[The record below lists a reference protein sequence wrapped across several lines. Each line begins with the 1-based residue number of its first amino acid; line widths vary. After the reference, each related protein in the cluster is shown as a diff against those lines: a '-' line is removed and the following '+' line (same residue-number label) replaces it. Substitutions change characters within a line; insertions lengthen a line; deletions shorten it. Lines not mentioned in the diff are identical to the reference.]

1 MRQAILVSA
10 LATLYLSKQV
20 KGAANDNARPYNV
33 LCAILNVATAT
44 PDVDTT
50 DYSAKISEELEM
62 VRHLNMSVSDD
73 GFFNQNFKTPNT
85 DRDAKEPW
93 KSNKAAWEKSKNL
106 VEAGETKFHGIK
118 ITRKLA
124 SHERTVAAAIAN
136 ETASA
141 IRQLQMKLKSTKKA
155 QDVTA
160 ELNKAIYG
168 ATGALDKSGETTFV
182 TGSGAGC
189 GGGGQG
195 ASKAGISLAND
206 MVCLC
211 SSSNGQNAAC
221 TGAAINS
228 DLKYDNAGNA
238 ATAFQKLKEKC
249 PMHIKLKATAA
260 ALWAAITSFIGALK
274 GTGKA
279 TQADNTILG
288 YGNAATCDGGANPD
302 CVLYK
307 AAEPGK
313 PLNVPWLTHLSTAA
327 EILETI
333 DNEQEHNKQLLNSAR
348 ALATAV
354 LSSYIQAEKPRPD
367 TVSER
372 TINERSTNPSTPPIC
387 ATHTSKEDCKPP
399 CKWADNATDK
409 DKKCSLDPAK
419 AAEQQTTQGGKDGDQ
434 ATAKEGTASTG
445 CARHKDNKDKCNK
458 LESQGCVFDLKA
470 FDGKKCTFSE
480 KGKQTVEKE
489 AEKLEEMMRKQ
500 TPHGA
505 IPF

>member
-1 MRQAILVSA
+1 MRQDILVSA

-33 LCAILNVATAT
+33 LCAILNVASAI
-44 PDVDTT
+44 PDIETT
-50 DYSAKISEELEM
+50 DYDAKISEELEM
-62 VRHLNMSVSDD
+62 VRHLNMSESDD
-73 GFFNQNFKTPNT
+73 GVFNQNFKTANT

-93 KSNKAAWEKSKNL
+93 KSNKAGWEKSKNL
-106 VEAGETKFHGIK
+106 VEAGETQFHGIK

-124 SHERTVAAAIAN
+124 SHERTIAAAIAN
-136 ETASA
+136 QTASA

-182 TGSGAGC
+182 TGSGAVC

-211 SSSNGQNAAC
+211 SNNAGNNAAC

-238 ATAFQKLKEKC
+238 ATAFQNLKEKC

-260 ALWAAITSFIGALK
+260 ALRAAITSFIGALK

-279 TQADNTILG
+279 TQAGHTILG
-288 YGNAATCDGGANPD
+288 NKDAATCDGTDNED

-307 AAEPGK
+307 TATAGQG
-313 PLNVPWLTHLSTAA
+313 LNVPRLTHLSTAA
-327 EILETI
+327 EMLETI

-348 ALATAV
+348 ALAAAT
-354 LSSYIQAEKPRPD
+354 LTSYIQAANPRP
-367 TVSER
+367 SG
-372 TINERSTNPSTPPIC
+372 
-387 ATHTSKEDCKPP
+387 
-399 CKWADNATDK
+399 ATDK
-409 DKKCSLDPAK
+409 SKTDPSNSPTTTSICTGHPTHHR
-419 AAEQQTTQGGKDGDQ
+419 QTTLRSPKKWNKNVAEDPSLVR
-434 ATAKEGTASTG
+434 ACGT
-445 CARHKDNKDKCNK
+445 
-458 LESQGCVFDLKA
+458 L
-470 FDGKKCTFSE
+470 
-480 KGKQTVEKE
+480 
-489 AEKLEEMMRKQ
+489 
-500 TPHGA
+500 
-505 IPF
+505 